1 MPKALFFNVP
11 GHGHVGPSLP
21 LVAELT
27 RRGHEITYYASAGFR
42 AAVEATGAA
51 FRPYSAVNDDYF
63 TSRDLH
69 GGRPQKVALALLTTA
84 EAILPDLLAS
94 AASDPP
100 DYVLFDGM
108 CPWGYLA
115 AHALRVPAVASLALA
130 PPFSPPPSAMIKLL
144 PVFAR
149 VALRDIGAGVQ
160 ATKLGRSLARRYDA
174 PPPANF
180 GSLLNCQGDISI
192 SYTSSAFQPFADTVP
207 AAVRFIGWTM
217 QETPAGA
224 DGFSFEMVQ
233 GRRLIYVSLGTVN
246 SDNSAFFRTCLDA
259 FVGAEEFVIMS
270 TGGRIAPESL
280 GALPENVAVH
290 SWVPQ
295 GEVLRRAALFVTHG
309 GLNSV
314 HDGLT
319 LGLPLL
325 LIPQQEEQTFNA
337 MRVVELGAGL
347 MLKRSQVT
355 AERLRASAARLLA
368 EPQYAATSRRIGDT
382 LRTAGGVAK
391 GADEIERLVAQKS
404 RS

>member
-11 GHGHVGPSLP
+11 GHGHIAPSLP

-51 FRPYSAVNDDYF
+51 FQPYRTMDDDYF

-69 GGRPQKVALALLTTA
+69 GGRPQKVALELLTTA
-84 EAILPDLLAS
+84 EAILPELLAC

-100 DYVLFDGM
+100 DYILFDGM

-115 AHALRVPAVASLALA
+115 AHALHVPAVASLALA

-149 VALRDIGAGVQ
+149 VAARDIGAGVQ
-160 ATKLGRSLARRYDA
+160 ATKLGRSLAKRYGA

-180 GSLLNCQGDISI
+180 GSLLSCQGDISI
-192 SYTSSAFQPFADTVP
+192 SYTSYAFQPFADSVP
-207 AAVRFIGWTM
+207 ASVRFIGWTM
-217 QETPAGA
+217 QDAPAGA
-224 DGFSFEMVQ
+224 DGFSFEPAQ

-246 SDNSAFFRTCLDA
+246 NDNSAFFRTCLAA
-259 FVGAEEFVIMS
+259 FAGVDEFVIMS

-280 GALPENVAVH
+280 GALPENVAIYR
-290 SWVPQ
+290 WVPQ
-295 GEVLRRAALFVTHG
+295 SEVLRRAALFVTHG
-309 GLNSV
+309 GLNSI

-368 EPQYAATSRRIGDT
+368 EPQFAAASRRIGDT

-391 GADEIERLVAQKS
+391 GADEIEHLLAQKRHS
-404 RS
+404 

>member
-1 MPKALFFNVP
+1 MPTALFFNVP
-11 GHGHVGPSLP
+11 GHGHVAPSLP

-27 RRGHEITYYASAGFR
+27 RRGHDITYHTSEGFR

-51 FRPYSAVNDDYF
+51 FQSYRTVDDDYF

-69 GGRPQKVALALLTTA
+69 GGRPQKVALELLTTA
-84 EAILPDLLAS
+84 EAILPEFLAS
-94 AASDPP
+94 AASAPP
-100 DYVLFDGM
+100 DYILFDGM

-130 PPFSPPPSAMIKLL
+130 PPVSPPSLAMLKLL
-144 PVFAR
+144 PVFAPL
-149 VALRDIGAGVQ
+149 ALRDPRAGAQ
-160 ATKLGRSLARRYDA
+160 AKQLGRALASRYGA

-180 GSLLNCQGDISI
+180 GSLLSCQGDISI

-207 AAVRFIGWTM
+207 ASVRFIGWTM
-217 QETPAGA
+217 QDAPGGA
-224 DGFSFEMVQ
+224 DGFSFEPLQ
-233 GRRLIYVSLGTVN
+233 GRSLIYVSLGTVN
-246 SDNSAFFRTCLDA
+246 NDNSAFFRTCLAA
-259 FVGAEEFVIMS
+259 FAGADEFVIMS

-280 GALPENVAVH
+280 GVLPENMAIH

-295 GEVLRRAALFVTHG
+295 SQVLRQAALFITHG
-309 GLNSV
+309 GLNSI

-347 MLKRSQVT
+347 MLKPRQVSG
-355 AERLRASAARLLA
+355 ERLRASARRLLA
-368 EPQYAATSRRIGDT
+368 EPQFALESRRIGDT
-382 LRTAGGVAK
+382 LRAAGGAPKAV
-391 GADEIERLVAQKS
+391 DEIELLLAEKS
-404 RS
+404 GS